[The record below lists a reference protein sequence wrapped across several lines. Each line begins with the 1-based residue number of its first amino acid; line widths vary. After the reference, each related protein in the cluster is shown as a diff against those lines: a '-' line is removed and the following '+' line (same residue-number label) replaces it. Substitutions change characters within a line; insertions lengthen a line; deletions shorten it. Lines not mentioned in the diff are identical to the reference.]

1 MEFTPKKLATAKDSI
16 YAEGER
22 ERVRDCKCR
31 KASPDFVK

>member
-22 ERVRDCKCR
+22 ESELCR